1 MAVLSIWL
9 TYIEYSFTTF
19 SMEFAK
25 EFSAFLY
32 EKKIIRFGDFT
43 LASGKKSPY
52 YIDLRLVP
60 SYPIYYRK
68 MIKGLQNIIAEDVGF
83 ESFHSLVSVPTGGL
97 VVAASLAI
105 EIVKPIIYVRKEAKE
120 HGTGKAVEGVTCQ
133 DMKLLMI
140 EDVVTSG
147 GSVINAIKSIKDE
160 KMQVTDAYAIVDR
173 MEGATEALQAE
184 GVKLH
189 SLLTIKQI
197 AESLFE
203 QKLITEDVLN
213 QVKERIQ

>member
-1 MAVLSIWL
+1 
-9 TYIEYSFTTF
+9 
-19 SMEFAK
+19 MEFAK

-32 EKKIIRFGDFT
+32 EKNIIRFGDFT

-60 SYPIYYRK
+60 SFPIYYRK
-68 MIKGLQNIIAEDVGF
+68 MIKGLQNQIVEDIGF
-83 ESFHSLVSVPTGGL
+83 ENFHSLVSVPTGGL
-97 VVAASLAI
+97 VVAASLAT
-105 EIVKPIIYVRKEAKE
+105 EIIKPLIYVRKEAKE
-120 HGTGKAVEGVTCQ
+120 HGTGKAVEGVICH

-147 GSVINAIKSIKDE
+147 GSVINAIKSIKEE
-160 KMQVTDAYAIVDR
+160 KMVVTDAYAVVDR
-173 MEGATEALQAE
+173 MEGATEALFAE

-197 AESLFE
+197 VESLYE
-203 QKLITEDVLN
+203 QKLITEDVLK
-213 QVKERIQ
+213 QVRDRIK

>member
-1 MAVLSIWL
+1 
-9 TYIEYSFTTF
+9 
-19 SMEFAK
+19 MEFAK
-25 EFSAFLY
+25 EFSVFLY

-68 MIKGLQNIIAEDVGF
+68 MIKGLQNIIAEGVGF
-83 ESFHSLVSVPTGGL
+83 ENFHSLVSVPTGGL

-160 KMQVTDAYAIVDR
+160 KMTVTDAYAVVDR

>member
-1 MAVLSIWL
+1 
-9 TYIEYSFTTF
+9 
-19 SMEFAK
+19 MEFVK

-68 MIKGLQNIIAEDVGF
+68 MIKGLQNIIAEDIGL
-83 ESFHSLVSVPTGGL
+83 ENFHSLVSVPTGGL

-147 GSVINAIKSIKDE
+147 GSVINAIKSIKEE
-160 KMQVTDAYAIVDR
+160 KMQVTDAYAVVDR

>member
-1 MAVLSIWL
+1 
-9 TYIEYSFTTF
+9 
-19 SMEFAK
+19 MEFAK

-68 MIKGLQNIIAEDVGF
+68 MIKGLQNIIAEDVGL
-83 ESFHSLVSVPTGGL
+83 ENFHSLVSVPTGGL

-173 MEGATEALQAE
+173 MEGANEALQAE
-184 GVKLH
+184 GGKLH

>member
-1 MAVLSIWL
+1 MGFVK
-9 TYIEYSFTTF
+9 
-19 SMEFAK
+19 EFAT
-25 EFSAFLY
+25 FLY

-60 SYPIYYRK
+60 SFPHEYRK
-68 MIKGLQNIIAEDVGF
+68 MIKRLQNLIADDIGF
-83 ESFHSLVSVPTGGL
+83 ENFHSLVSVPTGGL
-97 VVAASLAI
+97 VVAASLAT
-105 EIVKPIIYVRKEAKE
+105 EIVKPLIYVRKQAKE

-147 GSVINAIKSIKDE
+147 GSVINAIKSIKEE
-160 KMQVTDAYAIVDR
+160 KMIVTDAYAVVDR
-173 MEGATEALQAE
+173 MEGAVEALQAE

-189 SLLTIKQI
+189 SLSTINDITQ
-197 AESLFE
+197 SLFE
-203 QKLITEDVLN
+203 QKLITENILK
-213 QVKERIQ
+213 QIQERIK

>member
-1 MAVLSIWL
+1 
-9 TYIEYSFTTF
+9 
-19 SMEFAK
+19 MEFVK
-25 EFSAFLY
+25 EFATFLY
-32 EKKIIRFGDFT
+32 EEKIIRFGDFT

-60 SYPIYYRK
+60 SYPIQYRK
-68 MIKGLQNIIAEDVGF
+68 MIKGLQNLIAEGVGL
-83 ESFHSLVSVPTGGL
+83 ENFHSLVSVPTGGL

-147 GSVINAIKSIKDE
+147 GSVINAIKSIKEE

>member
-1 MAVLSIWL
+1 
-9 TYIEYSFTTF
+9 
-19 SMEFAK
+19 MEFAK

-68 MIKGLQNIIAEDVGF
+68 MIKGLQNIIAEDVGL
-83 ESFHSLVSVPTGGL
+83 ENFHSLVSVPTGGL

-160 KMQVTDAYAIVDR
+160 KMTVTDAYAVVDR
-173 MEGATEALQAE
+173 MEGATEALEAE

>member
-1 MAVLSIWL
+1 
-9 TYIEYSFTTF
+9 
-19 SMEFAK
+19 MEFAK

-83 ESFHSLVSVPTGGL
+83 ENFHSLVSVPTGGL

-160 KMQVTDAYAIVDR
+160 KMQVTDAYAVVDR

>member
-1 MAVLSIWL
+1 
-9 TYIEYSFTTF
+9 
-19 SMEFAK
+19 MEFAK

-32 EKKIIRFGDFT
+32 EKKIIRFGEFT

-60 SYPIYYRK
+60 SFPIYYRK
-68 MIKGLQNIIAEDVGF
+68 MIKELQNLIAEDIGF
-83 ESFHSLVSVPTGGL
+83 ENFHSLVSVPTGGL
-97 VVAASLAI
+97 VVAASLAT
-105 EIVKPIIYVRKEAKE
+105 EIVKPLIYVRKQAKE

-147 GSVINAIKSIKDE
+147 GSVINALKSIKEE
-160 KMQVTDAYAIVDR
+160 KMTITDAYAVVDR
-173 MEGATEALQAE
+173 MEGAAEALQVE

-189 SLLTIKQI
+189 SLLTVKEIV
-197 AESLFE
+197 ENLFE
-203 QKLITEDVLN
+203 QKLISQDILK
-213 QVKERIQ
+213 QVQDRVN

>member
-1 MAVLSIWL
+1 
-9 TYIEYSFTTF
+9 
-19 SMEFAK
+19 MEFAK

-68 MIKGLQNIIAEDVGF
+68 MIKGLQNLIAEDVGL
-83 ESFHSLVSVPTGGL
+83 ENFHSLVSVPTGGL

-120 HGTGKAVEGVTCQ
+120 HGTGKAVEGVICH

-147 GSVINAIKSIKDE
+147 GSVINAIKSIKEE
-160 KMQVTDAYAIVDR
+160 KMKVTDTYAVVDR
-173 MEGATEALQAE
+173 MEGATEALQAK

>member
-1 MAVLSIWL
+1 
-9 TYIEYSFTTF
+9 
-19 SMEFAK
+19 MEFAK

-68 MIKGLQNIIAEDVGF
+68 MIKGLQNIIAEDVGL
-83 ESFHSLVSVPTGGL
+83 ENFHSLVSVPTGGL

-160 KMQVTDAYAIVDR
+160 KMQVTDTYAIVDR
-173 MEGATEALQAE
+173 MEGATEALQVE

-189 SLLTIKQI
+189 SLLTIKDI

-203 QKLITEDVLN
+203 QKLISEDVLK
-213 QVKERIQ
+213 QVQDRVN

>member
-1 MAVLSIWL
+1 
-9 TYIEYSFTTF
+9 
-19 SMEFAK
+19 MEFAK

-32 EKKIIRFGDFT
+32 EKNIIRFGDFT

-60 SYPIYYRK
+60 SFPIYYRK
-68 MIKGLQNIIAEDVGF
+68 MIKGLQNQIAEDIGF
-83 ESFHSLVSVPTGGL
+83 ENFHSLVSVPTGGL
-97 VVAASLAI
+97 VVAASLAT
-105 EIVKPIIYVRKEAKE
+105 EIIKPLIYVRKEAKE
-120 HGTGKAVEGVTCQ
+120 HGTGKAVEGVICHN
-133 DMKLLMI
+133 MKLLMI

-147 GSVINAIKSIKDE
+147 GSVINAIKSIKEE
-160 KMQVTDAYAIVDR
+160 KMVVTDAYVVVDR
-173 MEGATEALQAE
+173 MEGATEALFAE

-197 AESLFE
+197 VESLYE